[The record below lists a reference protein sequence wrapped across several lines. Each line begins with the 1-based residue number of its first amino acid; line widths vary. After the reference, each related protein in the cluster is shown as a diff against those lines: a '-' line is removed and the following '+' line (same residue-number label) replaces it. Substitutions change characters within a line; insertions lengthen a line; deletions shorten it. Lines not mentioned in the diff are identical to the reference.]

1 MSRAQLNEKSMMD
14 PATKAKVEE
23 EIRQKKF
30 AARDEDNEY
39 QGAIRMTISILQ
51 QYDQDQHIPVL
62 GFGAKLPPFYNACS
76 ACFAINGN
84 IFHPDCHKV
93 KGIISAYNKNI

>member
-39 QGAIRMTISILQ
+39 QGAIRMTISIL
-51 QYDQDQHIPVL
+51 
-62 GFGAKLPPFYNACS
+62 
-76 ACFAINGN
+76 
-84 IFHPDCHKV
+84 
-93 KGIISAYNKNI
+93 